1 MIAAVVQVMVQ
12 MERAFWVALRFLT
25 RIPAPYRFEP
35 APEDWGRAML
45 FFPLVGVLI
54 GVVLIVF
61 HDMLSGTAR
70 LLEAALLLT
79 AWVLLTGGLHLD
91 GLADTADAWI
101 GGHGDRERTLEI
113 MKDPRNGAAA
123 IWAVALVLLMK
134 FAALNA
140 LLGDTAWKGLLL
152 APVLGRAALLALFL
166 TTPYVRPNGLGA
178 HYAEHLPRLAAGWI
192 LLAVA
197 VAVLLLTSAIG
208 FLALLI
214 VLAGVWLLR
223 RALISRIGGTTGDT
237 AGAACELA
245 ETAVLVVLAL

>member
-1 MIAAVVQVMVQ
+1 MMAVMVR

-35 APEDWGRAML
+35 EPEDWGRAML
-45 FFPLVGVLI
+45 FFPLVGALI

-61 HDMLSGTAR
+61 YSMLKGTAR
-70 LLEAALLLT
+70 PLEAALLLT

-123 IWAVALVLLMK
+123 IWAVALVLLVK
-134 FAALNA
+134 FTALGA
-140 LLGDTAWKGLLL
+140 LLSDTAWKGLLL
-152 APVLGRAALLALFL
+152 APVLGRGALLALFL

-178 HYAEHLPRLAAGWI
+178 HYAEHLPRAAAGWI
-192 LLAVA
+192 LLAVVA
-197 VAVLLLTSAIG
+197 AVLLLASVIG
-208 FLALLI
+208 FLVLLI
-214 VLAGVWLLR
+214 VLAGGLLFR

-237 AGAACELA
+237 AGAACEIVEA
-245 ETAVLVVLAL
+245 VVLVVFAL

>member
-1 MIAAVVQVMVQ
+1 MIAVMVQ
-12 MERAFWVALRFLT
+12 IERAFWVALRFLT

-35 APEDWGRAML
+35 QPEDWGRAML
-45 FFPLVGVLI
+45 FFPLVGALV

-61 HDMLSGTAR
+61 HDMLNGTAR

-123 IWAVALVLLMK
+123 IWAVALVLLVK
-134 FAALNA
+134 FTALGV
-140 LLGDTAWKGLLL
+140 LLDDTAWEGLLL
-152 APVLGRAALLALFL
+152 APVLGRATLLALFL

-178 HYAEHLPRLAAGWI
+178 HYAEHLSRAAASWI
-192 LLAVA
+192 LLIVVA
-197 VAVLLLTSAIG
+197 AMLLLTGAMG
-208 FLALLI
+208 FLALLA
-214 VLAGVWLLR
+214 VLAGGWLLR
-223 RALISRIGGTTGDT
+223 RGFISRIGGTTGDT
-237 AGAACELA
+237 AGAACEIVEA
-245 ETAVLVVLAL
+245 IVLVVLAL

>member
-1 MIAAVVQVMVQ
+1 MTAMMVQ

-25 RIPAPYRFEP
+25 RIPAPYQFEP
-35 APEDWGRAML
+35 QPEDWGRAML
-45 FFPLVGVLI
+45 FFPLVGALI

-61 HDMLSGTAR
+61 HDMLNGTAR

-79 AWVLLTGGLHLD
+79 IWVLLTGGLHLD

-123 IWAVALVLLMK
+123 IWAVALVLLVK
-134 FAALNA
+134 FAALSA

-152 APVLGRAALLALFL
+152 APLLGRATLLALFL

-178 HYAEHLPRLAAGWI
+178 HYAEHLSRPAARWT
-192 LLAVA
+192 LLAVVA
-197 VAVLLLTSAIG
+197 AVLLLTGVMG
-208 FLALLI
+208 FFALLA
-214 VLAGVWLLR
+214 VLAVGWLLR
-223 RALISRIGGTTGDT
+223 RVFISRIGGTTGDT
-237 AGAACELA
+237 AGAACEIVEA
-245 ETAVLVVLAL
+245 AVLVVLVL